1 MLSRRHIRIKTF
13 LALYAYIFSNNKEL
27 DKGERE
33 LMFSLKKVYELY
45 VTLLSVFDEIK
56 KLSEEK
62 IENAK
67 KKLRP
72 SEDDLNPNMKFVHNK
87 AFSMLNQNS
96 QLQKDI
102 DNMKIKWR
110 SDGAFTVIS
119 QIFKEVRE
127 SDDYKNYMNS
137 GADSFNEDKN
147 FLIAIFKNFVVN
159 NELLHDVLEDS
170 SIFWNDD
177 LDIVALAVIKTI
189 ESMSESDSGIEA
201 LSPLFKDKSDEEYAK
216 LLFRHTIT
224 KQSEIEKLIKSQ
236 TKNWDVDRLAKT
248 DVILMSMAIV
258 EALDFPSIPV
268 KVTMNEYI
276 EISKFY
282 STPKSKGFINGILD
296 KIFSQLKADGKI
308 NKAGRGLINKSIQK

>member
-33 LMFSLKKVYELY
+33 LLFSLKKVYELY
-45 VTLLSVFDEIK
+45 ITFLSAFNEIK
-56 KLSEEK
+56 VLAEEK
-62 IENAK
+62 VENAK
-67 KKLRP
+67 TKNRP
-72 SEDDLNPNMKFVHNK
+72 TEDDLNPNLKFVNNR
-87 AFSMLNQNS
+87 AFALLNQNS

-102 DNMKIKWR
+102 SNMNVMW
-110 SDGAFTVIS
+110 STDGAFTVIS
-119 QIFKEVRE
+119 QIYQEIKK
-127 SDDYKNYMNS
+127 SDEYQAYMNS
-137 GADSFNEDKN
+137 GADSFGEDKN
-147 FLIAIFKNFVVN
+147 FLISIFKENIVN
-159 NELLHDVLEDS
+159 NELLHDVLEDN

-177 LDIVALAVIKTI
+177 LDIVAIATIKTI
-189 ESMSESDSGIEA
+189 ENLSENDSGFET
-201 LSPLFKDKSDEEYAK
+201 LTPLFKDEDDETYAK
-216 LLFRHTIT
+216 LLFRNAIL
-224 KQSEIEKLIKSQ
+224 KDAECQKLIGAQ

-248 DVILMSMAIV
+248 DVILMNMAIV

-296 KIFSQLKADGKI
+296 KIFNQLKSDGKI
-308 NKAGRGLINKSIQK
+308 NKMGRGLINKSIQK

>member
-33 LMFSLKKVYELY
+33 LLFSLKKVYELY
-45 VTLLSVFDEIK
+45 ITFLSAFNEIK
-56 KLSEEK
+56 VLAEEK

-67 KKLRP
+67 TKNRP
-72 SEDDLNPNMKFVHNK
+72 TEDDLNPNLKFINNR
-87 AFSMLNQNS
+87 AFALLNQNS

-102 DNMKIKWR
+102 SNMNVMW
-110 SDGAFTVIS
+110 STDGAFTVIS
-119 QIFKEVRE
+119 QIYQEIKK
-127 SDDYKNYMNS
+127 SDEYQAYMNS
-137 GADSFNEDKN
+137 GADSFGEDKN
-147 FLIAIFKNFVVN
+147 FLISIFKENIVN
-159 NELLHDVLEDS
+159 NELLHDVLEDN

-177 LDIVALAVIKTI
+177 LDIVAIATIKTI
-189 ESMSESDSGIEA
+189 ENLSENDSGFET
-201 LSPLFKDKSDEEYAK
+201 LTPLFKDEDDETYAK
-216 LLFRHTIT
+216 LLFRNAIL
-224 KQSEIEKLIKSQ
+224 KDAECQKLIGAQ

-248 DVILMSMAIV
+248 DVILMNMAIV

-296 KIFSQLKADGKI
+296 KIFNQLKSDGKI
-308 NKAGRGLINKSIQK
+308 NKMGRGLINKSIQK

>member
-33 LMFSLKKVYELY
+33 LLFSLKKVYELY
-45 VTLLSVFDEIK
+45 ITFLSAFNEIK
-56 KLSEEK
+56 VLAEEK

-67 KKLRP
+67 TKNRP
-72 SEDDLNPNMKFVHNK
+72 TEDDLNPNLKFVNNR
-87 AFSMLNQNS
+87 AFALLNQNS

-102 DNMKIKWR
+102 SNMNVMW
-110 SDGAFTVIS
+110 STDGAFTVIS
-119 QIFKEVRE
+119 QIYQEIKK
-127 SDDYKNYMNS
+127 SDEYQAYMNS
-137 GADSFNEDKN
+137 GADSFGEDKN
-147 FLIAIFKNFVVN
+147 FLISIFKENIVN
-159 NELLHDVLEDS
+159 NELLHDVLEDN

-177 LDIVALAVIKTI
+177 LDIVAIATIKTI
-189 ESMSESDSGIEA
+189 ENLSENDSGFET
-201 LSPLFKDKSDEEYAK
+201 LTPLFKDEDDETYAK
-216 LLFRHTIT
+216 LLFRNAIL
-224 KQSEIEKLIKSQ
+224 KDAECQKLIGAQ

-248 DVILMSMAIV
+248 DVILMNMAIV

-282 STPKSKGFINGILD
+282 SNTKSKGFINGILD
-296 KIFSQLKADGKI
+296 KIFNQLKSDGKI
-308 NKAGRGLINKSIQK
+308 NKMGRGLINKSIQK

>member
-33 LMFSLKKVYELY
+33 LLFSLKKVYELY
-45 VTLLSVFDEIK
+45 ITFLSVFNEIK
-56 KLSEEK
+56 ILAEEK

-67 KKLRP
+67 TKNRP
-72 SEDDLNPNMKFVHNK
+72 TEDDLNPNMKFVNNRVF
-87 AFSMLNQNS
+87 ALLNQNS

-102 DNMKIKWR
+102 DNMKIMW
-110 SDGAFTVIS
+110 STDGAFTVIS
-119 QIFKEVRE
+119 QIYQEIKK
-127 SDDYKNYMNS
+127 SDEYQAYMNS
-137 GADSFNEDKN
+137 GADSFGEDKN
-147 FLIAIFKNFVVN
+147 FLISVFKENIVN
-159 NELLHDVLEDS
+159 NELLHDVLEDN

-177 LDIVALAVIKTI
+177 LDIVAIATIKTI
-189 ESMSESDSGIEA
+189 ENMSENDSGFET
-201 LSPLFKDKSDEEYAK
+201 LTPLFKDEDDEKYAK
-216 LLFRHTIT
+216 LLFRNVIL
-224 KQSEIEKLIKSQ
+224 KEAECQKLISAQ

-248 DVILMSMAIV
+248 DVILMNMAIV

-296 KIFSQLKADGKI
+296 KIFNQLKSDGKI
-308 NKAGRGLINKSIQK
+308 NKLGRGLINKSIQK